1 MATFYFSAHILGHK
15 IMKKIQS
22 KLTMRASAELEKEIE
37 EELKIEDPDSE
48 QAKAILNTDEDS
60 KRDDG
65 TTSNRDDQ

>member
-1 MATFYFSAHILGHK
+1 MATFYFSAHVLG
-15 IMKKIQS
+15 INMKRIKAE
-22 KLTMRASAELEKEIE
+22 LTMRASAELEKEIE
-37 EELKIEDPDSE
+37 EELKKADPDSE